1 MRRKLIDAARAQLPP
16 GFDVDTHFSPAYDPW
31 DQRLCVVP
39 SGDLFR
45 AVREGR
51 ASVVTDR
58 IATLTEHGVALAS
71 GAELPADVVVD
82 RDRALAAD
90 ARGRDADAWTAGRST
105 SAGAWSTRA
114 CCCRVCRT
122 SR

>member
-1 MRRKLIDAARAQLPP
+1 
-16 GFDVDTHFSPAYDPW
+16 
-31 DQRLCVVP
+31 VP

-71 GAELPADVVVD
+71 GP
-82 RDRALAAD
+82 
-90 ARGRDADAWTAGRST
+90 S
-105 SAGAWSTRA
+105 
-114 CCCRVCRT
+114 CPRT
-122 SR
+122 SS